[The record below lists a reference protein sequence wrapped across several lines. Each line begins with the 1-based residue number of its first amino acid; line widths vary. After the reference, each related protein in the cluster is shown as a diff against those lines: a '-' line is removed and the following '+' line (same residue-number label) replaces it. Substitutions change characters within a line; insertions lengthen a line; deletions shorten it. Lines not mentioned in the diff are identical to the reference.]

1 MWWGRAGL
9 FFGIPDNPGLPFEE
23 IGPPFRWRLQAGR
36 AWAILF
42 SFIGAPIGGQ
52 AGSGVPSFRPDS
64 ARVFPGFVPVLFGPV
79 EGGSGANFSRENGLH
94 GPNVSKSLFNPQ
106 IRRPGTPGDAAR

>member
-64 ARVFPGFVPVLFGPV
+64 ALVSPGFVPVLFRPV
-79 EGGSGANFSRENGLH
+79 EVVSTANFSRENGLH
-94 GPNVSKSLFNPQ
+94 GRMISKSLFNPQ
-106 IRRPGTPGDAAR
+106 IRKAGTSGNAVA